1 MMSINFDRA
10 PAVDSVGDSRSPDI
24 SLLREDTYAVL
35 AFDRTMGYIE
45 KVGNVFVGLVGE
57 DLPHAIE
64 VGQSLSFDVT
74 VDMVIASDRRWHR
87 ASRSADRVRR

>member
-1 MMSINFDRA
+1 MSIHFDETPVFDSIAADRA
-10 PAVDSVGDSRSPDI
+10 PDI
-24 SLLREDTYAVL
+24 ALLRDDTYAVL
-35 AFDRTMGYIE
+35 ASDRTLGYIE

-74 VDMVIASDRRWHR
+74 VDMVIASDRRW
-87 ASRSADRVRR
+87 RSAPVVTTPGRR

>member
-1 MMSINFDRA
+1 MSIHFDET
-10 PAVDSVGDSRSPDI
+10 PVFDSIAADSAPDI
-24 SLLREDTYAVL
+24 ALLREDTYAVL
-35 AFDRTMGYIE
+35 ASDRTLGYIE

-74 VDMVIASDRRWHR
+74 VDMVIASDRRWR
-87 ASRSADRVRR
+87 PAPVVTAPARR